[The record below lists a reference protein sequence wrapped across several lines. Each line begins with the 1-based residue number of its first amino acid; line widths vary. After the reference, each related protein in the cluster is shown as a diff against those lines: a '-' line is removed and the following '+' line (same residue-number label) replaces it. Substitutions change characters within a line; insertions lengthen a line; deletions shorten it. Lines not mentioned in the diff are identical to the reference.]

1 MKYLIKQKRNIENAS
16 LDINWSKSFRK
27 QKIAEWNLFFYKFDF
42 IFFYKG
48 KDTSQNR
55 TKEHNNNIS

>member
-27 QKIAEWNLFFYKFDF
+27 QKIAE
-42 IFFYKG
+42 
-48 KDTSQNR
+48 
-55 TKEHNNNIS
+55 